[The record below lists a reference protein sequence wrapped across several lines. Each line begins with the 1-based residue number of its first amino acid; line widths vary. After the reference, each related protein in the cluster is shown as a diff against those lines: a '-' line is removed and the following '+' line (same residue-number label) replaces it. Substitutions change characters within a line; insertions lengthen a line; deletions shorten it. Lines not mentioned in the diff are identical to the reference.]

1 MTVALWQPIL
11 ARLCRKLEYWS
22 ERSTQLP
29 GYYHSLGFDEM
40 SGLYPEKIN
49 PIGEVT
55 AIP

>member
-29 GYYHSLGFDEM
+29 GYYHSLGFDEL